1 MREKSRVTK
10 ETDITISCNLYGS
23 GVANIDTG
31 IGFFDH
37 MLDALARHSLM
48 DLTVNAKGD
57 LHIDDHHT
65 VEDVAIVLGKLLG
78 ELIYPAKGI
87 ERYGN
92 ATVVM
97 DEASVSC
104 DIDLSNRGYLYFDV
118 PFNGT
123 KVGDFDLELVEEF
136 FKSLTYN
143 MPLNVH
149 LVYNR
154 GKNNHHIA
162 EATFKA
168 FAVALRRAVA
178 KNERVGIPSTKGV
191 LWVSNCFY

>member
-10 ETDITISCNLYGS
+10 ETDITISCNIYGR

-37 MLDALARHSLM
+37 MLDALARHSLI
-48 DLTVNAKGD
+48 DLTVSAKGD

-65 VEDVAIVLGKLLG
+65 VEDVAIVLGELLG

-92 ATVVM
+92 ATVIM

-104 DIDLSNRGYLYFDV
+104 DIDLSNRAYLHFDV
-118 PFNGT
+118 PF
-123 KVGDFDLELVEEF
+123 KRDKIGDFDTELVEEF
-136 FKSLTYN
+136 FKSLSFN
-143 MPLNVH
+143 MPLNLH
-149 LVYNR
+149 LVFNR
-154 GKNNHHIA
+154 GTNSHHIA

-168 FAVALRRAVA
+168 FAVALRRAIS
-178 KNERVGIPSTKGV
+178 KNDRVEVPSTKGI
-191 LWVSNCFY
+191 L

>member
-10 ETDITISCNLYGS
+10 ETDITISCNLYGR

-37 MLDALARHSLM
+37 MLDALARHSLI
-48 DLTVNAKGD
+48 DLTINAKGD

-65 VEDVAIVLGKLLG
+65 VEDVAIVLGQLLG

-104 DIDLSNRGYLYFDV
+104 DIDLSNRAYLHYDV
-118 PFNGT
+118 PF
-123 KVGDFDLELVEEF
+123 KRDKIGDFDTELVEEF
-136 FKSLTYN
+136 FKSLSFN
-143 MPLNVH
+143 MPLNIH
-149 LVYNR
+149 LVFNR
-154 GKNNHHIA
+154 GTNSHHIA

-168 FAVALRRAVA
+168 FAVALRRAISI
-178 KNERVGIPSTKGV
+178 NDRVEIPSTKGV
-191 LWVSNCFY
+191 L

>member
-10 ETDITISCNLYGS
+10 ETDITISCNIYGR

-37 MLDALARHSLM
+37 MLDALARHSLI
-48 DLTVNAKGD
+48 DLTVSAKGD

-65 VEDVAIVLGKLLG
+65 VEDVAIVLGELLG

-92 ATVVM
+92 ATVIM
-97 DEASVSC
+97 DETSVSC
-104 DIDLSNRGYLYFDV
+104 DIDLSNRAYLHFDI
-118 PFNGT
+118 PF
-123 KVGDFDLELVEEF
+123 KRDKIGDFDTELVEEF
-136 FKSLTYN
+136 FKSLSFN
-143 MPLNVH
+143 MPLNLH
-149 LVYNR
+149 LVFNR
-154 GKNNHHIA
+154 GTNSHHIA

-168 FAVALRRAVA
+168 FAVALRRAIS
-178 KNERVGIPSTKGV
+178 KNDRVEVPSTKGI
-191 LWVSNCFY
+191 L